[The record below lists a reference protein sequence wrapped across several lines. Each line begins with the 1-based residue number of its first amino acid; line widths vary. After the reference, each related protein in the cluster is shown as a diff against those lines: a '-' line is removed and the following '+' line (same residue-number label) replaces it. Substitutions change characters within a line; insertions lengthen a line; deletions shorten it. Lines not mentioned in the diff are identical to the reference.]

1 MGILNLNFENIANA
15 RDLGGIVCADGKRVK
30 PGVLLRSANLSLA
43 TENDVSQLQK
53 MNLRLVCDLRME
65 KERVGALDVEI
76 PGAKNVAFD
85 VLKFVSAIPSNMD
98 HPEAKT
104 FFKAL
109 TPKLYNGLVAEKLC
123 DFVQT
128 GVMDAP
134 VSKLYVGLVAKRES
148 QQEYARMLDCILE
161 TQGGAVL
168 WHCSQGKDRAGMA
181 SVYILSILGA
191 SRESILA
198 DYCHSGDS
206 YASMM
211 ALTESV
217 AAKKNLDAVK
227 LGVLKAMVSVNE
239 NLLIQAFDFIDAQ
252 FGSMDVYLEKALGM
266 TSEKVHLFRKYYLE

>member
-1 MGILNLNFENIANA
+1 MNFVFENIANA

-30 PGVLLRSANLSLA
+30 SGVLLRSANLSLA
-43 TENDVSQLQK
+43 TENDVKRLQK

-65 KERVGALDVEI
+65 KERIGALDVDI

-85 VLKFVSAIPSNMD
+85 VLKFVSAMPSNMEN
-98 HPEAKT
+98 PEAKS
-104 FFKAL
+104 FFRAL
-109 TPKLYNGLVAEKLC
+109 TPKLYNEFVAEKLC

-134 VSKLYVGLVAKRES
+134 VSKLYVGLAAKRES

-161 TQGGAVL
+161 TQGGTIL

-181 SVYILSILGA
+181 SVYLLSILGA
-191 SRESILA
+191 SREDILA

-211 ALTESV
+211 ALTETV
-217 AAKKNLDAVK
+217 AARKHLDATK

-252 FGSMDVYLEKALGM
+252 FGSMEAYLEKALGM
-266 TSEKVHLFRKYYLE
+266 TPEKVSLFRKYYLE

>member
-1 MGILNLNFENIANA
+1 MELIFENIANA
-15 RDLGGIVCADGKRVK
+15 RDLGRIACADGKRVK
-30 PGVLLRSANLSLA
+30 SGVLLRSANLSHA
-43 TENDVSQLQK
+43 TANDVKQLQN

-65 KERVGALDVEI
+65 KERMDALDVDI

-98 HPEAKT
+98 HPEAKN

>member
-98 HPEAKT
+98 HPEAKN